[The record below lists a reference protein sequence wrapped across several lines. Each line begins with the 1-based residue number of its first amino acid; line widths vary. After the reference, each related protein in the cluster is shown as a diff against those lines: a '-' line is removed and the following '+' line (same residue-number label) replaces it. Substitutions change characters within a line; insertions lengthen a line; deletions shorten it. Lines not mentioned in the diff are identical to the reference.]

1 MFFLAKHLSLNVL
14 SSTLNKCVTP
24 KFVNIQSRPL
34 FKEKQNK
41 GKFYFTK
48 FVPNAFLIEL
58 LDMKS
63 ENSVTDSSRIVHLFI
78 SSCEF
83 VFSKKSN
90 IRSDQELFFKRSR
103 NRKKRTMRN
112 EAVTKCLRLIKVP
125 LLFANHPFI
134 RNLGRIKN
142 KQKTKDT
149 KAKKKKKTPKLQNK
163 GSQKRK

>member
-48 FVPNAFLIEL
+48 FVPNAFFIEL
-58 LDMKS
+58 LDIKS

-78 SSCEF
+78 SYREF

-90 IRSDQELFFKRSR
+90 IRSDQELFFKRRR
-103 NRKKRTMRN
+103 NQKKRTMRN
-112 EAVTKCLRLIKVP
+112 EALTKCLRLIKVP
-125 LLFANHPFI
+125 LLFANHTFT
-134 RNLGRIKN
+134 RNLGRKKKQTN
-142 KQKTKDT
+142 KQKTPKLKRKKKDT
-149 KAKKKKKTPKLQNK
+149 KATK
-163 GSQKRK
+163 